1 MMNMLLKI
9 GLATLAV
16 SVTACGTAETNKD
29 NAVAAAPTES
39 VGQTHSGTGSV
50 ESVSGSQVTIAHGPI
65 TSLEW
70 PAMTMPFT
78 ANDAASVQ
86 GIKAGDRVAFTL
98 TKTGEKTVLTS
109 ITKQ

>member
-1 MMNMLLKI
+1 MLLKI

-16 SVTACGTAETNKD
+16 SITACGTAETSKE
-29 NAVAAAPTES
+29 NAVATAPTDS
-39 VGQTHSGTGSV
+39 VSQTHSGTGTV
-50 ESVSGSQVTIAHGPI
+50 DSVSGQQVTIAHGPI
-65 TSLEW
+65 KSLEW

-78 ANDAASVQ
+78 ANDAASVH